1 MAAKAFRRGDKKTA
15 KREANEGKRYKQ
27 LYLYEKRS
35 VVERTLASK
44 NSYLNRNQS
53 IDLHGLH
60 ESEVEDVLDQYIYGI
75 REKISTGEIASNR
88 GNHRGHCVTIITGKG
103 NNSRNFT
110 PVGFIEKFSISAY
123 FHNYLCQKVP
133 LVLLKQILH

>member
-110 PVGFIEKFSISAY
+110 PVVKNEVRRYLKENRIGFKEGRDGGY
-123 FHNYLCQKVP
+123 FTINIV
-133 LVLLKQILH
+133 